1 MKINGRIFL
10 PGIDKQVLHFLKTVE
25 IQSKSVLIIGSGSEE
40 IAEIFH
46 LKEASEVYL
55 ITDDEDSLFQSRFVL
70 SELKEINVRM
80 MDYENT
86 DFKAEKFDIVYIQG
100 STGTK
105 RRNKIIKEIKKILKP
120 GGYFC
125 VGEIVSL
132 ALNPPQFVKD
142 IWENNNLSPLYKDEL
157 KKYYLSKGFELI
169 IEEDLSG
176 TLKDFYSISKRVLEE
191 SSKEFAGKESGRMRK
206 LLKTYSHEAN
216 AFLKLGGDKF
226 IGYEMLILKSNLK
239 TQISNVE

>member
-10 PGIDKQVLHFLKTVE
+10 PGIDKQVLHFLKNVE
-25 IQSKSVLIIGSGSEE
+25 IKNKSVLIIGSGCEE
-40 IAEIFH
+40 LAEIFH
-46 LKEASEVYL
+46 QNEAAEVYL

-70 SELKEINVRM
+70 SEIKEINVRM

-86 DFKAEKFDIVYIQG
+86 DFKSEKFDVVYTQA

-120 GGYFC
+120 DGYFC
-125 VGEIVSL
+125 IGEIVSL
-132 ALNPPQFVKD
+132 APNPPQFIKD
-142 IWENNNLSPLYKDEL
+142 VWENNNLAPLFKDDFKE
-157 KKYYLSKGFELI
+157 YYLLKGFQLI

-176 TLKDFYSISKRVLEE
+176 TLKDFYSTSKRVLEE
-191 SSKEFAGKESGRMRK
+191 SSKEFTGKESGSMKK

-226 IGYEMLILKSNLK
+226 IGYEMLILRK
-239 TQISNVE
+239 V

>member
-1 MKINGRIFL
+1 
-10 PGIDKQVLHFLKTVE
+10 
-25 IQSKSVLIIGSGSEE
+25 
-40 IAEIFH
+40 
-46 LKEASEVYL
+46 
-55 ITDDEDSLFQSRFVL
+55 
-70 SELKEINVRM
+70 

-86 DFKAEKFDIVYIQG
+86 DFKAEKFDIVYTQG

-132 ALNPPQFVKD
+132 VLNPPQFVKD
-142 IWENNNLSPLYKDEL
+142 IWENNNLSPFVKNEF
-157 KKYYLSKGFELI
+157 KEYYLSKGFDLI

-176 TLKDFYSISKRVLEE
+176 TLKDFYSTSKRVLEE
-191 SSKEFAGKESGRMRK
+191 SSKEFGGKESGSMRK
-206 LLKTYSHEAN
+206 LLKTYNHEAN

-226 IGYEMLILKSNLK
+226 IGYEMLVLKRDSA
-239 TQISNVE
+239 

>member
-1 MKINGRIFL
+1 LKINGKIFL
-10 PGIDKQVLHFLKTVE
+10 PGTDRQTSAFLKRVE
-25 IQSKSVLIIGSGSEE
+25 IKDKSVLIIGSGCEE

-46 LKEASEVYL
+46 GNEAAEVYL

-80 MDYENT
+80 MEYDNT
-86 DFKAEKFDIVYIQG
+86 DFKAEKFDIIFAQG

-120 GGYFC
+120 EGYFC

-132 ALNPPQFVKD
+132 SQTPPQFVKD
-142 IWENNNLSPLYKDEL
+142 IWENNDLSPLFKNEFKEYF
-157 KKYYLSKGFELI
+157 LSKGFELI
-169 IEEDLSG
+169 AEEDLSG
-176 TLKDFYSISKRVLEE
+176 TLKDFYSMSKRVLEE
-191 SSKEFAGKESGRMRK
+191 SSKEFTGKESGSLRK

-226 IGYEMLILKSNLK
+226 IGYEMLILCK
-239 TQISNVE
+239 E